1 MDELHKEKE
10 LENMEAAEGEFFVK
24 EAQRAEWLRKN
35 MSTEED
41 VKEDEQ
47 GEYVWHTE
55 HDGEQGAKEKIY
67 FITE

>member
-10 LENMEAAEGEFFVK
+10 LENMEAAEKEFD
-24 EAQRAEWLRKN
+24 AQRAEWLRKN
-35 MSTEED
+35 LSTEED
-41 VKEDEQ
+41 VKTDEL

-55 HDGEQGAKEKIY
+55 HDYEGGAKQKVY